1 MNISHSIE
9 FISVF
14 QHDTQMSHASPC
26 PEAGNTYMR
35 LKGSSEVRNHLL
47 AFVMKEILYVL
58 VILANLC
65 ERYVIAE
72 HEEDAS
78 TDLFVIEG
86 KVFPWDNAA
95 STGWQLMTHVMANGG
110 EHYGFLR
117 QLHVIHI
124 ATNLCA
130 TTHYI
135 LNEFAFYFREDGT
148 FIISNVPSGSYM
160 VEVVNPNYVYEPVR
174 VEINSKGKF
183 RARKVNLIQ
192 TSQVIQVPY
201 PLKMRPLA
209 PFRYFQV
216 REQWRLTD
224 FLFNPMVTEL
234 FMMRR
239 QCICFNLLPSL

>member
-1 MNISHSIE
+1 MKGIVYLFFIIS
-9 FISVF
+9 
-14 QHDTQMSHASPC
+14 
-26 PEAGNTYMR
+26 
-35 LKGSSEVRNHLL
+35 
-47 AFVMKEILYVL
+47 
-58 VILANLC
+58 NLC

-78 TDLFVIEG
+78 TDLYVIEG
-86 KVFPWDNAA
+86 KVFPWDNTA

-117 QLHVIHI
+117 
-124 ATNLCA
+124 
-130 TTHYI
+130 
-135 LNEFAFYFREDGT
+135 EDGT
-148 FIISNVPSGSYM
+148 FIITNVPSGSYM

-216 REQWRLTD
+216 REQWRMTD
-224 FLFNPMVTEL
+224 FLFNPMVL
-234 FMMRR
+234 MMVLPLVLIMILPKIMNDPETRKEMEQLNNLTIYNMPEMSEVITSFLSGGEKQKSKAVKPAKKR
-239 QCICFNLLPSL
+239 Q

>member
-1 MNISHSIE
+1 M
-9 FISVF
+9 
-14 QHDTQMSHASPC
+14 
-26 PEAGNTYMR
+26 
-35 LKGSSEVRNHLL
+35 
-47 AFVMKEILYVL
+47 FVMKGFVYLLFIVS
-58 VILANLC
+58 NLC
-65 ERYVIAE
+65 EQYVTAE
-72 HEEDAS
+72 HEEDTS
-78 TDLFVIEG
+78 TDLYVIEG

-117 QLHVIHI
+117 
-124 ATNLCA
+124 
-130 TTHYI
+130 
-135 LNEFAFYFREDGT
+135 EDGT
-148 FIISNVPSGSYM
+148 FIITNVPSGSYM

-216 REQWRLTD
+216 REQWRMTD
-224 FLFNPMVTEL
+224 FLFNPMVL
-234 FMMRR
+234 MMVLPLLVIMVLPKIMNDPETRKEMEQLNNLTIYNMPEMSEVITSFLSGGEKQKSKAVKATKKR
-239 QCICFNLLPSL
+239 Q

>member
-1 MNISHSIE
+1 M
-9 FISVF
+9 
-14 QHDTQMSHASPC
+14 
-26 PEAGNTYMR
+26 
-35 LKGSSEVRNHLL
+35 KG
-47 AFVMKEILYVL
+47 ILCSL

-65 ERYVIAE
+65 GRYVIAE
-72 HEEDAS
+72 HEEDTS

-110 EHYGFLR
+110 EHYGFL
-117 QLHVIHI
+117 
-124 ATNLCA
+124 
-130 TTHYI
+130 
-135 LNEFAFYFREDGT
+135 REDGT

-216 REQWRLTD
+216 REQWRITD
-224 FLFNPMVTEL
+224 FLFNPMVL
-234 FMMRR
+234 MMVLPLIVIMILPKIMNDPETRKEMEQLNNLTIYNMPEMSEVITSFLSGGEKQKPKAVKAAKKR
-239 QCICFNLLPSL
+239 Q

>member
-1 MNISHSIE
+1 
-9 FISVF
+9 
-14 QHDTQMSHASPC
+14 
-26 PEAGNTYMR
+26 MR
-35 LKGSSEVRNHLL
+35 G
-47 AFVMKEILYVL
+47 ILCSL

-65 ERYVIAE
+65 ERYAVAE
-72 HEEDAS
+72 HDEDAS

-117 QLHVIHI
+117 
-124 ATNLCA
+124 
-130 TTHYI
+130 
-135 LNEFAFYFREDGT
+135 EDGT
-148 FIISNVPSGSYM
+148 FIITNVPSGSYM

-174 VEINSKGKF
+174 VEINQKGKF

-224 FLFNPMVTEL
+224 FLFNPMVL
-234 FMMRR
+234 MMVLPLILIMILPKIMNDPETRKEMEQLNNLTIYNMPEMSEVITSFLSGGEKQKSKAVKAAKKR
-239 QCICFNLLPSL
+239 Q